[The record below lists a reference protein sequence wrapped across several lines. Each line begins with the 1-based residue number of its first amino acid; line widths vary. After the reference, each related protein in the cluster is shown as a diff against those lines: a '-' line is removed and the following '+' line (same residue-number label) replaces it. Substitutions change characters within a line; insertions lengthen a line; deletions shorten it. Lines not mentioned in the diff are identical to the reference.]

1 MKNVILLLFTVLVL
15 SMIGCQDVTVGY
27 LLTEDASYNPD
38 TLVVKTVLD
47 DELGEEDYYRS
58 KWGAPWVSTPIEGVE
73 GTIAIYVSIKNIT
86 STSGDPE
93 KLWKVLS
100 VRGDGT
106 FEIPLYHDVPAGRYV
121 ISLNFRNEGYSKD
134 VNDWFHD
141 NREIANIRGAFT
153 KLPGERDCS
162 QPVSL
167 PGLFFLPHL
176 VRCFSGVCY
185 PLDYGKVPETTV
197 SGHVMNSGECS
208 WYVDG
213 M

>member
-106 FEIPLYHDVPAGRYV
+106 FEITLYHDVPAGRYV

-134 VNDWFHD
+134 VNDC
-141 NREIANIRGAFT
+141 FT
-153 KLPGERDCS
+153 IIVK
-162 QPVSL
+162 
-167 PGLFFLPHL
+167 
-176 VRCFSGVCY
+176 
-185 PLDYGKVPETTV
+185 
-197 SGHVMNSGECS
+197 
-208 WYVDG
+208 
-213 M
+213 

>member
-106 FEIPLYHDVPAGRYV
+106 FEIPLYHDVPSGRYV
-121 ISLNFRNEGYSKD
+121 ISFNFRNEGYSKD
-134 VNDWFHD
+134 VNDC
-141 NREIANIRGAFT
+141 FT
-153 KLPGERDCS
+153 IIVK
-162 QPVSL
+162 
-167 PGLFFLPHL
+167 
-176 VRCFSGVCY
+176 
-185 PLDYGKVPETTV
+185 
-197 SGHVMNSGECS
+197 
-208 WYVDG
+208 
-213 M
+213 

>member
-1 MKNVILLLFTVLVL
+1 MKNVILLLFTVLEL

-134 VNDWFHD
+134 VNDC
-141 NREIANIRGAFT
+141 FT
-153 KLPGERDCS
+153 IIVK
-162 QPVSL
+162 
-167 PGLFFLPHL
+167 
-176 VRCFSGVCY
+176 
-185 PLDYGKVPETTV
+185 
-197 SGHVMNSGECS
+197 
-208 WYVDG
+208 
-213 M
+213 

>member
-15 SMIGCQDVTVGY
+15 SMIGCQDVTVRY

-134 VNDWFHD
+134 VNDC
-141 NREIANIRGAFT
+141 FT
-153 KLPGERDCS
+153 IIVK
-162 QPVSL
+162 
-167 PGLFFLPHL
+167 
-176 VRCFSGVCY
+176 
-185 PLDYGKVPETTV
+185 
-197 SGHVMNSGECS
+197 
-208 WYVDG
+208 
-213 M
+213 

>member
-134 VNDWFHD
+134 VNDC
-141 NREIANIRGAFT
+141 FT
-153 KLPGERDCS
+153 MIVK
-162 QPVSL
+162 
-167 PGLFFLPHL
+167 
-176 VRCFSGVCY
+176 
-185 PLDYGKVPETTV
+185 
-197 SGHVMNSGECS
+197 
-208 WYVDG
+208 
-213 M
+213 

>member
-1 MKNVILLLFTVLVL
+1 MKNVILLLFTVLML
-15 SMIGCQDVTVGY
+15 TMIGCQDVTVGY

-134 VNDWFHD
+134 VNDC
-141 NREIANIRGAFT
+141 FT
-153 KLPGERDCS
+153 IIVK
-162 QPVSL
+162 
-167 PGLFFLPHL
+167 
-176 VRCFSGVCY
+176 
-185 PLDYGKVPETTV
+185 
-197 SGHVMNSGECS
+197 
-208 WYVDG
+208 
-213 M
+213 

>member
-1 MKNVILLLFTVLVL
+1 MKNVILLLFTDLVL

-134 VNDWFHD
+134 VNDC
-141 NREIANIRGAFT
+141 FT
-153 KLPGERDCS
+153 IIVK
-162 QPVSL
+162 
-167 PGLFFLPHL
+167 
-176 VRCFSGVCY
+176 
-185 PLDYGKVPETTV
+185 
-197 SGHVMNSGECS
+197 
-208 WYVDG
+208 
-213 M
+213 

>member
-58 KWGAPWVSTPIEGVE
+58 KWGAPWESTPIEGVE

-134 VNDWFHD
+134 VNDC
-141 NREIANIRGAFT
+141 FT
-153 KLPGERDCS
+153 IIVK
-162 QPVSL
+162 
-167 PGLFFLPHL
+167 
-176 VRCFSGVCY
+176 
-185 PLDYGKVPETTV
+185 
-197 SGHVMNSGECS
+197 
-208 WYVDG
+208 
-213 M
+213 

>member
-134 VNDWFHD
+134 VNDWFT
-141 NREIANIRGAFT
+141 IIV
-153 KLPGERDCS
+153 K
-162 QPVSL
+162 
-167 PGLFFLPHL
+167 
-176 VRCFSGVCY
+176 
-185 PLDYGKVPETTV
+185 
-197 SGHVMNSGECS
+197 
-208 WYVDG
+208 
-213 M
+213 

>member
-73 GTIAIYVSIKNIT
+73 GPIAIYVSIKNIT

-134 VNDWFHD
+134 VNDC
-141 NREIANIRGAFT
+141 FT
-153 KLPGERDCS
+153 IIVK
-162 QPVSL
+162 
-167 PGLFFLPHL
+167 
-176 VRCFSGVCY
+176 
-185 PLDYGKVPETTV
+185 
-197 SGHVMNSGECS
+197 
-208 WYVDG
+208 
-213 M
+213 

>member
-27 LLTEDASYNPD
+27 LLTEDVSYDPD

-47 DELGEEDYYRS
+47 DEPGGEDYYRS

-93 KLWKVLS
+93 KLWEVLS

-106 FEIPLYHDVPAGRYV
+106 FEMPLHHDVPVGRYV

-134 VNDWFHD
+134 VNDC
-141 NREIANIRGAFT
+141 FT
-153 KLPGERDCS
+153 IIVK
-162 QPVSL
+162 
-167 PGLFFLPHL
+167 
-176 VRCFSGVCY
+176 
-185 PLDYGKVPETTV
+185 
-197 SGHVMNSGECS
+197 
-208 WYVDG
+208 
-213 M
+213 

>member
-73 GTIAIYVSIKNIT
+73 GTMAIYVSIKNIT

-134 VNDWFHD
+134 VNDC
-141 NREIANIRGAFT
+141 FT
-153 KLPGERDCS
+153 IIVK
-162 QPVSL
+162 
-167 PGLFFLPHL
+167 
-176 VRCFSGVCY
+176 
-185 PLDYGKVPETTV
+185 
-197 SGHVMNSGECS
+197 
-208 WYVDG
+208 
-213 M
+213 

>member
-58 KWGAPWVSTPIEGVE
+58 KWGAPWASTPIEGVE

-134 VNDWFHD
+134 VNDC
-141 NREIANIRGAFT
+141 FT
-153 KLPGERDCS
+153 IIVK
-162 QPVSL
+162 
-167 PGLFFLPHL
+167 
-176 VRCFSGVCY
+176 
-185 PLDYGKVPETTV
+185 
-197 SGHVMNSGECS
+197 
-208 WYVDG
+208 
-213 M
+213 

>member
-58 KWGAPWVSTPIEGVE
+58 KWGAPWVSTPREGVE

-106 FEIPLYHDVPAGRYV
+106 FEIPLYHDGPAGRYV

-134 VNDWFHD
+134 VNDC
-141 NREIANIRGAFT
+141 FT
-153 KLPGERDCS
+153 IIVK
-162 QPVSL
+162 
-167 PGLFFLPHL
+167 
-176 VRCFSGVCY
+176 
-185 PLDYGKVPETTV
+185 
-197 SGHVMNSGECS
+197 
-208 WYVDG
+208 
-213 M
+213 

>member
-121 ISLNFRNEGYSKD
+121 ISLNFRNELYSKD
-134 VNDWFHD
+134 VNDC
-141 NREIANIRGAFT
+141 FT
-153 KLPGERDCS
+153 IIVK
-162 QPVSL
+162 
-167 PGLFFLPHL
+167 
-176 VRCFSGVCY
+176 
-185 PLDYGKVPETTV
+185 
-197 SGHVMNSGECS
+197 
-208 WYVDG
+208 
-213 M
+213 

>member
-58 KWGAPWVSTPIEGVE
+58 KWGAPWVSTLIEGVE

-134 VNDWFHD
+134 VNDC
-141 NREIANIRGAFT
+141 FT
-153 KLPGERDCS
+153 IIVK
-162 QPVSL
+162 
-167 PGLFFLPHL
+167 
-176 VRCFSGVCY
+176 
-185 PLDYGKVPETTV
+185 
-197 SGHVMNSGECS
+197 
-208 WYVDG
+208 
-213 M
+213 

>member
-134 VNDWFHD
+134 VNDCVT
-141 NREIANIRGAFT
+141 IIV
-153 KLPGERDCS
+153 K
-162 QPVSL
+162 
-167 PGLFFLPHL
+167 
-176 VRCFSGVCY
+176 
-185 PLDYGKVPETTV
+185 
-197 SGHVMNSGECS
+197 
-208 WYVDG
+208 
-213 M
+213 

>member
-100 VRGDGT
+100 VRGDGP

-134 VNDWFHD
+134 VNDC
-141 NREIANIRGAFT
+141 FT
-153 KLPGERDCS
+153 IIVK
-162 QPVSL
+162 
-167 PGLFFLPHL
+167 
-176 VRCFSGVCY
+176 
-185 PLDYGKVPETTV
+185 
-197 SGHVMNSGECS
+197 
-208 WYVDG
+208 
-213 M
+213 

>member
-38 TLVVKTVLD
+38 TLVVKAVLD

-134 VNDWFHD
+134 VNDC
-141 NREIANIRGAFT
+141 FT
-153 KLPGERDCS
+153 IIVK
-162 QPVSL
+162 
-167 PGLFFLPHL
+167 
-176 VRCFSGVCY
+176 
-185 PLDYGKVPETTV
+185 
-197 SGHVMNSGECS
+197 
-208 WYVDG
+208 
-213 M
+213 

>member
-1 MKNVILLLFTVLVL
+1 MKNVILLLFTVLML
-15 SMIGCQDVTVGY
+15 TMIGCQDVTVGY

-86 STSGDPE
+86 SGDSE
-93 KLWKVLS
+93 KLWEVLS

-134 VNDWFHD
+134 VNDC
-141 NREIANIRGAFT
+141 FT
-153 KLPGERDCS
+153 IIVK
-162 QPVSL
+162 
-167 PGLFFLPHL
+167 
-176 VRCFSGVCY
+176 
-185 PLDYGKVPETTV
+185 
-197 SGHVMNSGECS
+197 
-208 WYVDG
+208 
-213 M
+213 

>member
-134 VNDWFHD
+134 VNDC
-141 NREIANIRGAFT
+141 FT
-153 KLPGERDCS
+153 IIVK
-162 QPVSL
+162 
-167 PGLFFLPHL
+167 
-176 VRCFSGVCY
+176 
-185 PLDYGKVPETTV
+185 
-197 SGHVMNSGECS
+197 
-208 WYVDG
+208 
-213 M
+213 

>member
-58 KWGAPWVSTPIEGVE
+58 KCGAPWVSTPIEGVE

-134 VNDWFHD
+134 VNDC
-141 NREIANIRGAFT
+141 FT
-153 KLPGERDCS
+153 IIVK
-162 QPVSL
+162 
-167 PGLFFLPHL
+167 
-176 VRCFSGVCY
+176 
-185 PLDYGKVPETTV
+185 
-197 SGHVMNSGECS
+197 
-208 WYVDG
+208 
-213 M
+213 

>member
-38 TLVVKTVLD
+38 TLVVKIVLD

-58 KWGAPWVSTPIEGVE
+58 KWGTPWVSTPIEGVE

-134 VNDWFHD
+134 VNDC
-141 NREIANIRGAFT
+141 FT
-153 KLPGERDCS
+153 IIVK
-162 QPVSL
+162 
-167 PGLFFLPHL
+167 
-176 VRCFSGVCY
+176 
-185 PLDYGKVPETTV
+185 
-197 SGHVMNSGECS
+197 
-208 WYVDG
+208 
-213 M
+213 

>member
-1 MKNVILLLFTVLVL
+1 MKNVILLLFTVLLL

-134 VNDWFHD
+134 VNDC
-141 NREIANIRGAFT
+141 FT
-153 KLPGERDCS
+153 IIVK
-162 QPVSL
+162 
-167 PGLFFLPHL
+167 
-176 VRCFSGVCY
+176 
-185 PLDYGKVPETTV
+185 
-197 SGHVMNSGECS
+197 
-208 WYVDG
+208 
-213 M
+213 

>member
-73 GTIAIYVSIKNIT
+73 RTIAIYVSIKNIT

-134 VNDWFHD
+134 VNDC
-141 NREIANIRGAFT
+141 FT
-153 KLPGERDCS
+153 IIVK
-162 QPVSL
+162 
-167 PGLFFLPHL
+167 
-176 VRCFSGVCY
+176 
-185 PLDYGKVPETTV
+185 
-197 SGHVMNSGECS
+197 
-208 WYVDG
+208 
-213 M
+213 

>member
-106 FEIPLYHDVPAGRYV
+106 FEIPLYHDVPVGRYV

-134 VNDWFHD
+134 VNDC
-141 NREIANIRGAFT
+141 FT
-153 KLPGERDCS
+153 IIVK
-162 QPVSL
+162 
-167 PGLFFLPHL
+167 
-176 VRCFSGVCY
+176 
-185 PLDYGKVPETTV
+185 
-197 SGHVMNSGECS
+197 
-208 WYVDG
+208 
-213 M
+213 

>member
-93 KLWKVLS
+93 KLWKVLT

-134 VNDWFHD
+134 VNDC
-141 NREIANIRGAFT
+141 FT
-153 KLPGERDCS
+153 IIVK
-162 QPVSL
+162 
-167 PGLFFLPHL
+167 
-176 VRCFSGVCY
+176 
-185 PLDYGKVPETTV
+185 
-197 SGHVMNSGECS
+197 
-208 WYVDG
+208 
-213 M
+213 